1 MVELTSRIITNKQS
15 KILIVDDKP
24 NNLRFLSRILS
35 DRGYKVQRAICGQL
49 AVNAAIASPP
59 DLILLDI
66 MMPQMDGNA
75 VCRKLKAREET
86 KEIPII
92 FLTALNETSEKVKA
106 LRGGGADYIT
116 KPFQVEELLARI
128 ENQLTIQR
136 LSKQLKQQNALL
148 QQEISDRKRAEAA
161 LLERIKLADLNADVG
176 MALTQGSSLQD
187 RLGRCTSAFL
197 EHLNAAI
204 ACIWTLNEAEG
215 VLELQASAGIGMYP
229 YLNEVYRRVRVGQC
243 SIGLI
248 AQERQ
253 PRIDL
258 GFSIAECEAGCDTQ
272 LQLNVVDRTD
282 KTDKEEKILC
292 RNVNSYKSLQLLNLF
307 NQESEGFPSNGHLNN
322 PELES
327 SLCAYQRAT
336 QNSHCEEGRLA
347 FAGYPLIVENRLVG
361 VMAIFSPNPLTP
373 VALQAMASLANG
385 IALGIDRFWADEKLR
400 RSEAN
405 LAAAQRVAHVGSWE
419 FDVITHKITWSEELF
434 HIFGLDPTGPEPN
447 HAQLLKKV
455 HHDDRAL
462 WRKSI
467 QQVLES
473 GTSYES
479 DFRLVRPDRS
489 IRYVEARGKAIFNE
503 QGQVIRLFGTIL
515 DITERKQVEKALR
528 QSEAREREKA
538 QELELTLSKLKRT
551 QSQLIQAEKMSSLGQ
566 MVAGVAHEINNP
578 VSFIYG
584 NLYVAREYFQDL
596 SRLIASYQQTYP
608 HPTPEIQRVTQEVDW
623 QFLVDD
629 WQKLV
634 NSMEVGAE
642 RIHQIVRS
650 LRIFSRL
657 DESELKPVDIHEGID
672 NTLLLLQHR
681 LRAKGDVAEIEVI
694 TNYGQLPQVI
704 CYASQLN
711 QVFMNLLSNA
721 IDALETQPVPR
732 RISIRTEVGDR
743 DWGQGDNQ
751 NSYEETGGQGDKE
764 EKGDKEDKGDKNV
777 SNQSFPVQCQSP
789 TSVIIRIADNGTGM
803 SEEVLHQIF
812 NPFFTTKPVGTGTGL
827 GLAISYQ
834 IVVEKHQGYI
844 SCISTLGQGT
854 EFIVEI
860 PVRAKTVHHNS

>member
-1 MVELTSRIITNKQS
+1 MVEITSRLLTNKAS

-35 DRGYKVQRAICGQL
+35 DRGYQVQRAICGQL

-59 DLILLDI
+59 DLILLDM

-75 VCRKLKAREET
+75 VCRQLKAREET
-86 KEIPII
+86 QEIPII

-161 LLERIKLADLNADVG
+161 LLERINLADLNADVG
-176 MALTQGSSLQD
+176 TALTQGSSLQD
-187 RLGRCTSAFL
+187 RLGRCTSALL

-204 ACIWTLNEAEG
+204 AGIWTLNEAEG
-215 VLELQASAGIGMYP
+215 MLELQASAGIGMYP
-229 YLNEVYRRVRVGQC
+229 HLNEVYRRVRVGQC
-243 SIGLI
+243 YIGLM

-253 PRIDL
+253 PRIDF
-258 GFSIAECEAGCDTQ
+258 GFSIAECEAGC
-272 LQLNVVDRTD
+272 
-282 KTDKEEKILC
+282 E
-292 RNVNSYKSLQLLNLF
+292 SAQLLNRS
-307 NQESEGFPSNGHLNN
+307 NQESEVSPFNEPLNH
-322 PELES
+322 PELKS
-327 SLCAYQRAT
+327 NTCACQRT
-336 QNSHCEEGRLA
+336 PQISQWEEGMLA

-361 VMAIFSPNPLTP
+361 VMAIFARYPLTP
-373 VALQAMASLANG
+373 VTLQAMASIANG
-385 IALGIDRFWADEKLR
+385 IALGIDRFWAEEKLR

-405 LAAAQRVAHVGSWE
+405 LAEAQRIAHVGSWE

-434 HIFGLDPTGPEPN
+434 RIFGLDPTGPEPN
-447 HAQLLKKV
+447 HTQLLKKV

-467 QQVLES
+467 EQVLES

-479 DFRLVRPDRS
+479 DFRLVRPDHS

-515 DITERKQVEKALR
+515 DITDRKQVEKALR

-551 QSQLIQAEKMSSLGQ
+551 QAQLIQAEKMSSLGQ

-584 NLYVAREYFQDL
+584 NLYVAKEYFQDL

-650 LRIFSRL
+650 LRLFSRL
-657 DESELKPVDIHEGID
+657 DESELKLVDIHDGID

-681 LRAKGDVAEIEVI
+681 LRAKGDTAEIEVI
-694 TNYGQLPQVI
+694 KNYSQLPLVT

-721 IDALETQPVPR
+721 IDAMETVPAPR
-732 RISIRTEVGDR
+732 KISIRTEVCDQ
-743 DWGQGDNQ
+743 DWGQGDNR

-764 EKGDKEDKGDKNV
+764 EKHEKRDKEA
-777 SNQSFPVQCQSP
+777 SNKSFPMQCQSP

-812 NPFFTTKPVGTGTGL
+812 DPFFTTKPVGTGTGL

-834 IVVEKHQGYI
+834 IVVEKHQGQI
-844 SCISTLGQGT
+844 SCVSALGQGT

-860 PVRAKTVHHNS
+860 PIRAKAVH